1 MLQRMFI
8 LYFLLSFWTAG
19 HAASWIYEP
28 GQRET
33 FANEDFLYLCS
44 TEPLEWTAVLGR
56 SEGWIPT
63 GRQKLNVGEDQECWS
78 LITIDSRS
86 AHEERVLLQHGVA
99 MTSRVDLYHTVGG
112 RLSHAESLGM
122 DVPLLSSTID
132 YRLPIFDLKL
142 SPGENV
148 LLIRQ
153 KSRDVFVLDWRLYDP
168 DYFYSRIVPELLLF
182 GGFFAICF
190 ALAFY
195 NLVIYFV
202 NREISHVFYFLY
214 LNFYALAQLYL
225 TGFFKQLVFPEAGPV
240 QQVGLLCINAAL
252 LFTVAFIYYFLDF
265 QNYKRWFGR
274 VTVTYMLLLS
284 VSMTL
289 ALVDQLT
296 WAANA
301 TQILSISGSAM
312 AILAAVIALKRR
324 HPLAM
329 YFLIAWSLLIVGN
342 VTQVLHLMA
351 AVPDEPWIVSLN
363 FIGASF
369 EAIIISYALAH
380 KMRLARLHEAQ
391 RRRHA
396 FSQLEKMVYPHQM
409 EKMKEGGILE
419 TTMPHASGEA
429 VVICLDIIA
438 STSSQIDDLPNFLR
452 RFFDRCGLLMNR
464 DYQGDPLSASGFRIK
479 EMGDGF
485 LCAVGFP
492 FQTPPGRISHE
503 VALQLAFGFL
513 NAFDEEFAGTASES
527 RTYCS
532 IGMARGAIQGFF
544 TVSGIRSYELFGDS
558 IVLATRYESLRKQWP
573 AARPGHM
580 ITMPTR
586 MYESLP
592 LQLRPYF
599 QKQTLGPGSG
609 LIRNDAEA
617 DGFYRGIF
625 EPGEAQRILNDN
637 AEPRTL
643 EQAS

>member
-1 MLQRMFI
+1 LLQRIFI
-8 LYFLLSFWTAG
+8 LFFLLSFWTAG
-19 HAASWIYEP
+19 YAASWVYEP

-33 FANEDFLYLCS
+33 FANDDFLYLCS
-44 TEPLEWTAVLGR
+44 AEPLDWTTVLGR
-56 SEGWIPT
+56 VEGWAPT
-63 GRQKLNVGEDQECWS
+63 GRQKLNVGEDDECWS
-78 LITIDSRS
+78 LITVDNRS
-86 AHEERVLLQHGVA
+86 AHEVRVLLQHGMAV
-99 MTSRVDLYHTVGG
+99 TSRVDLYHSVAG
-112 RLSHAESLGM
+112 RLAHVESLGM
-122 DVPLLSSTID
+122 NLPLRTSKID
-132 YRLPIFDLKL
+132 YRLPIFDLRL
-142 SPGENV
+142 SPGENT

-153 KSRDVFVLDWRLYDP
+153 KSRDVFVLDWRLYSP
-168 DYFYSRIVPELLLF
+168 ESFYSRIVPELLLF

-190 ALAFY
+190 ALSFY
-195 NLVIYFV
+195 NLVIFFV
-202 NREISHVFYFLY
+202 NREISHVFYFCY
-214 LNFYALAQLYL
+214 LNFYAVAQLYL
-225 TGFFKQLVFPEAGPV
+225 TGFLKQLLFAEAGPV
-240 QQVGLLCINAAL
+240 QEFGMFSINAAL
-252 LFTVAFIYYFLDF
+252 FFTVAFIYYFLDF
-265 QNYKRWFGR
+265 QHYKRWFGR
-274 VTVTYMLLLS
+274 VTITYMAL
-284 VSMTL
+284 L
-289 ALVDQLT
+289 ALPITLTLLDRLT
-296 WAANA
+296 WAATA
-301 TQILSISGSAM
+301 TQVLSILGSVM
-312 AILAAVIALKRR
+312 ALLAAGIGLKRK

-342 VTQVLHLMA
+342 VTQVLYLT
-351 AVPDEPWIVSLN
+351 AVLPDEPWIVSLN

-409 EKMKEGGILE
+409 EKMKQGGILE

-438 STSSQIDDLPNFLR
+438 STSSQIEDLPNFLR
-452 RFFDRCGLLMNR
+452 RFFDRCGHLMNN
-464 DYQGDPLSASGFRIK
+464 DYQGDPLSALGFRIK

-492 FQTPPGRISHE
+492 FQTPPGRVNHE

-513 NAFDEEFAGTASES
+513 NAFDEEFSDTPSES

-532 IGMARGAIQGFF
+532 IGIARGLIQGFF
-544 TVSGIRSYELFGDS
+544 TVSGIRSYELFGDG

-573 AARPGHM
+573 ATRAGHM

-592 LQLRPYF
+592 SQLRPYF
-599 QKQTLGPGSG
+599 QKQSLGSG
-609 LIRNDAEA
+609 SGFIRNDAEA

-625 EPGEAQRILNDN
+625 EPGEAQQILNDN

>member
-1 MLQRMFI
+1 
-8 LYFLLSFWTAG
+8 
-19 HAASWIYEP
+19 
-28 GQRET
+28 
-33 FANEDFLYLCS
+33 
-44 TEPLEWTAVLGR
+44 LEWTTVLGR
-56 SEGWIPT
+56 SEGWART
-63 GRQKLNVGEDQECWS
+63 GRQKLNVSEDQECWS
-78 LITIDSRS
+78 LITIDNRS
-86 AHEERVLLQHGVA
+86 AQEQRVLLQHGVA
-99 MTSRVDLYHTVGG
+99 VTSRVDLYHSVGG
-112 RLSHAESLGM
+112 RLSRAESLGM
-122 DVPLLSSTID
+122 NVPLRNSKID

-142 SPGENV
+142 SPGENIF
-148 LLIRQ
+148 LIRQ
-153 KSRDVFVLDWRLYDP
+153 KSRDVFVLDWRLYSP
-168 DYFYSRIVPELLLF
+168 ESFYSRIVPELLLF

-190 ALAFY
+190 ALSFY

-202 NREISHVFYFLY
+202 NREISHVFYFCY
-214 LNFYALAQLYL
+214 LNFYAVAQLYL
-225 TGFFKQLVFPEAGPV
+225 TGFLKQLLFPEGGPV
-240 QQVGLLCINAAL
+240 QQIGILSICAAL
-252 LFTVAFIYYFLDF
+252 FFTVAFIYYFLDF

-274 VTVTYMLLLS
+274 VTLTYMTLLS
-284 VSMTL
+284 VPMTL
-289 ALVDQLT
+289 TLLDQLI

-301 TQILSISGSAM
+301 TQILSVFGSVM
-312 AILAAVIALKRR
+312 ALLAAGIGLKRK

-342 VTQVLHLMA
+342 VIQVLHLTA

-380 KMRLARLHEAQ
+380 KMRFARLQEAQ

-438 STSSQIDDLPNFLR
+438 STSSQIEDLPNFLR
-452 RFFDRCGLLMNR
+452 RFFDRCGHLMNR
-464 DYQGDPLSASGFRIK
+464 DYQGEPLSASGFRIK

-492 FQTPPGRISHE
+492 FQTPPGRVSQE

-513 NAFDEEFAGTASES
+513 DAFDEEFAGTASES

-532 IGMARGAIQGFF
+532 IGMARGSIQGFF

-573 AARPGHM
+573 APRPGHM

-586 MYESLP
+586 MFESLSP
-592 LQLRPYF
+592 RLKPYF
-599 QKQTLGPGSG
+599 QKQSLGPGAA

-617 DGFYRGIF
+617 DAFYRGIF
-625 EPGEAQRILNDN
+625 EPGEARQILDDH
-637 AEPRTL
+637 AEPQAL

>member
-1 MLQRMFI
+1 MLQRI
-8 LYFLLSFWTAG
+8 LIFVFLLTFWTAG
-19 HAASWIYEP
+19 YAAPWIHEP

-33 FANEDFLYLCS
+33 FAHEGFLYLCS
-44 TEPLEWTAVLGR
+44 AEPLDWQTVLGR
-56 SEGWIPT
+56 TEGWIPT

-78 LITIDSRS
+78 LITIHNRS
-86 AHEERVLLQHGVA
+86 TQEERVFLQHGVA
-99 MTSRVDLYHTVGG
+99 MTSRVDLYQSVAG
-112 RLSHAESLGM
+112 RLTHAESLGM
-122 DVPLLSSTID
+122 DRPLRASKVD
-132 YRLPIFDLKL
+132 YRLPIFDLRL
-142 SPGENV
+142 SPGENT

-153 KSRDVFVLDWRLYDP
+153 KSRDVFVLDWRLYNP
-168 DYFYSRIVPELLLF
+168 DYFYSRMVLELMLF

-190 ALAFY
+190 ALSFY

-202 NREISHVFYFLY
+202 NREISQVFYFFY
-214 LNFYALAQLYL
+214 LNFYAIAQLYL
-225 TGFFKQLVFPEAGPV
+225 TGFLKQLGFPDAGPIHHL
-240 QQVGLLCINAAL
+240 GILSINAAL
-252 LFTVAFIYYFLDF
+252 LFTMAFIYYFLDF
-265 QNYKRWFGR
+265 QHYKRWFGR
-274 VTVTYMLLLS
+274 VIIGYML
-284 VSMTL
+284 
-289 ALVDQLT
+289 ALGVPVALTAFDQLI
-296 WAANA
+296 WAANI
-301 TQILSISGSAM
+301 TQILSIMGSVM
-312 AILAAVIALKRR
+312 AVLAAVIALKRR

-342 VTQVLHLMA
+342 VAQVLHLMA

-409 EKMKEGGILE
+409 EQMKEGGILE

-452 RFFDRCGLLMNR
+452 RFFDRCGHLMNR

-492 FQTPPGRISHE
+492 FQTPPGHVSHE

-513 NAFDEEFAGTASES
+513 NAFDEEFPGTTSES
-527 RTYCS
+527 RSYCS

-573 AARPGHM
+573 ASRAGHM

-586 MYESLP
+586 MYEGLP
-592 LQLRPYF
+592 PRLKPYF
-599 QKQTLGPGSG
+599 QKQSLGPGSAA
-609 LIRNDAEA
+609 IRNDAEA
-617 DGFYRGIF
+617 DAFYRGIF
-625 EPGEAQRILNDN
+625 EAGEAERILKDGSEFL
-637 AEPRTL
+637 AL
-643 EQAS
+643 EQVS